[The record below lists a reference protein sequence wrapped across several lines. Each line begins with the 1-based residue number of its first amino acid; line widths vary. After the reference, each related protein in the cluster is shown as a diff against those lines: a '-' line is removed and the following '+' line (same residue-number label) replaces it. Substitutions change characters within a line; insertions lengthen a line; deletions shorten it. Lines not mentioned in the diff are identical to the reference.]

1 MESTR
6 LVPALRS
13 WKITS
18 YVCAVVANACY
29 WQQTDHITLLSP
41 HLPYSNQ
48 TLPLPLP
55 LLGDK
60 TVTMTT
66 MDQQQLMAV
75 QELLAKSGGRD
86 EALSGELVNY
96 STINCVIL

>member
-1 MESTR
+1 M
-6 LVPALRS
+6 
-13 WKITS
+13 
-18 YVCAVVANACY
+18 CAVVANTCY
-29 WQQTDHITLLSP
+29 WQQTDRITLLSP

-48 TLPLPLP
+48 TLLLPLP

-60 TVTMTT
+60 TVRMTT

-75 QELLAKSGGRD
+75 QELLAKSGGRH

-96 STINCVIL
+96 ANPQACIIL